1 MLFMSLIWG
10 FMRAPNRE
18 YTTTAVIFA
27 GGVGARM
34 RSKDLPK
41 QFLRVHGKPIIAW
54 TVGVFQE
61 APSVDNVVVVCNVG
75 WLDHCRDIVRE
86 FGLDK
91 VRAVVVGG
99 ETGQLSIRNGLLAA
113 AKLSDPTDTIVLIH
127 DGVRPLVD
135 VATVERNVESVVE
148 FGSSVTCVKA
158 KETILMEKGGEV
170 EVVPREDALLARA
183 PQGFW
188 LADMLAAHEEALAAG
203 ETGYID
209 SASMM
214 REQGRDLHLIV
225 GPDENIKITTQDDY
239 YAMRAILD
247 SRENNQLYAEGEEA

>member
-1 MLFMSLIWG
+1 MLKDNSII
-10 FMRAPNRE
+10 
-18 YTTTAVIFA
+18 TTAVIFA
-27 GGVGARM
+27 GGVGTRM

-54 TVGVFQE
+54 TVDVFQKT
-61 APSVDNVVVVCNVG
+61 PSVDNIVVVCNAG
-75 WLDHCRDIVRE
+75 WIDYCKHIMSE
-86 FGLDK
+86 FGLSK
-91 VRAVVVGG
+91 VRAVVAGG
-99 ETGQLSIRNGLLAA
+99 ETGQLSIRNGLLMA
-113 AKLSDPTDTIVLIH
+113 AKLSDPFSTVVLIH

-135 VATVERNVESVVE
+135 VATVERNIESVAR

-158 KETILMEKGGEV
+158 KETILMEKGDEV

-188 LADMLAAHEEALAAG
+188 LADILAAHEKALAAG
-203 ETGYID
+203 ETGCID

-214 REQGRDLHLIV
+214 RAQGKNLHLIV

-247 SRENNQLYAEGEEA
+247 SRENNQLYAEGEES